1 MSENSEYFIG
11 KVVQIKRSSASK
23 KGPVKGYGSGTLV
36 QVQDTSSN
44 RKIDCQINFFCPLE
58 VGDSIAVDDYMLI
71 EGNIYLFTK
80 QPIVLIGKDEDTIK
94 NFIFRAFAKNKSQGF
109 KIFQSLQNDA
119 KQFRKNHLDYI
130 NDVCCRWASA
140 TPVVRE
146 KMIMTK
152 FKDFDSKLVRNF
164 LKLWYKRRIL
174 RQFYVFGFTK
184 TDIKT
189 VQEFHTSEKNLALL
203 FQEFIQNPYV
213 FFTMKQDKIDEV
225 AKKLQKDDHEPM
237 YVYSVLRNL
246 YLQFCSGR
254 NGFPI
259 DEFCQLYP
267 DTLVKIDPWITKY
280 KGLIYFKSIFEKE
293 KQIAEKLQEI
303 ATIEPPFSKVPTES
317 LSGLSL
323 DQQEAVQGLLVS
335 SLGIV
340 SGPAGSG
347 KTTILKKVVSLLE
360 SQDEKVV
367 IASFTGKAVARLRQ
381 VLQRDDPQ
389 TLHFLLKKP
398 KEFDVLIID
407 EASMVSSSLLHQVLT
422 SFEDSFKL
430 YLIGDVSQ
438 LPPIEWGRPF
448 YDLIQTKKIPTYFLT
463 KCHRFYE
470 NSGEVNGILE
480 NANGMIGK
488 SDWKW
493 SERKNFKILKNTS
506 VLKVIETAIENKISM
521 FEFTILCPFN
531 KPLHDINQRASKLFL
546 PDKEEVV
553 DLNGRVWRIGD
564 RVINLKNR
572 YDLNIM
578 NGDDGVVMDF
588 IPQPNHESNKLGLK
602 VRFGELLLDFL
613 FTSEVDIEESKETLD
628 EVDEDFSEKDPEE
641 KEPATTKHLVQSY
654 AMTVHKSQGSEWDYV
669 LLYLPYDPRG
679 FVTKN
684 LFYTAITRARKCLWI
699 ITETQAML
707 NRVIQLQSEFGQD
720 ALTML
725 Y

>member
-1 MSENSEYFIG
+1 MSENNSEYFIG
-11 KVVQIKRSSASK
+11 KVIQIKRGK
-23 KGPVKGYGSGTLV
+23 NPLV
-36 QVQDTSSN
+36 QVQDTSSK
-44 RKIDCQINFFCPLE
+44 RKVDCQINAFCPLE

-80 QPIVLIGKDEDTIK
+80 QPIVLIGKDDETIK
-94 NFIFRAFAKNKSQGF
+94 NFIFRAFAKNKAEGF
-109 KIFQSLQNDA
+109 KIFHSLQNDA
-119 KQFRKNHLDYI
+119 KQFRKNYLEYI
-130 NDVCCRWASA
+130 NDICCRWATS
-140 TPVVRE
+140 TPVVRDR
-146 KMIMTK
+146 IMRNK
-152 FKDFDSKLVRNF
+152 FNDFDHKLVKNF

-174 RQFYVFGFTK
+174 RQFYVFGFTL
-184 TDIKT
+184 TEIKT
-189 VQEFHTSEKNLALL
+189 IQEFHSSEKNLAQL
-203 FQEFIQNPYV
+203 FQDFIQNPYV
-213 FFTMKQDKIDEV
+213 FFTIKQDKIDDI
-225 AKKLQKDDHEPM
+225 ATKLQKDDSEHI
-237 YVYSVLRNL
+237 YIYSVLRDL

-259 DEFCQLYP
+259 DEFCEKYP
-267 DTLVKIDPWITKY
+267 DTLVKIDPWIVKY
-280 KGLIYFKSIFEKE
+280 KGMIYFKSIFEKE
-293 KQIAEKLQEI
+293 KEIAEKLQEI
-303 ATIEPPFSKVPTES
+303 STVDVSFTSSDISEHLTD
-317 LSGLSL
+317 LSL
-323 DQQEAVQGLLVS
+323 DQQEAVKGLLTS

-347 KTTILKKVVSLLE
+347 KTTILKKVVSMIE
-360 SQDEKVV
+360 ANGEKVV

-398 KEFDVLIID
+398 VEFDVLIID

-480 NANGMIGK
+480 NANGMIGN
-488 SDWKW
+488 SGWKW
-493 SERKNFKILKNTS
+493 SERKNFKILRNSS
-506 VLKVIETAIENKISM
+506 VLKVIETAIENNISM
-521 FEFTILCPFN
+521 FDFTVLCPFN

-546 PDKEEVV
+546 PKASEVV
-553 DLNGRVWRIGD
+553 DLNGRTWRIGD

-588 IPQPNHESNKLGLK
+588 VKEPNSQTENKIGLK
-602 VRFGELLLDFL
+602 VRFGELLVEFL
-613 FTSEVDIEESKETLD
+613 FGSENAVVEEGKETNED
-628 EVDEDFSEKDPEE
+628 VDEDLVDVDPDEKGP
-641 KEPATTKHLVQSY
+641 PTTRYLVQSY

-699 ITETQAML
+699 IAENQTTL
-707 NRVIQLQSEFGQD
+707 SRIIQLQSEFGRD